1 MPLRRAPDQVPGPP
15 DFGLSYAVPAIV
27 VLRQFFTLLAFD
39 DWRSIA
45 VILNRS
51 TLVIII
57 IDLNDFNVRVVSSL
71 IPSGLVTNSILLC

>member
-15 DFGLSYAVPAIV
+15 DFGLRYAVPAIV
-27 VLRQFFTLLAFD
+27 VLRQFFTLFAFD

-45 VILNRS
+45 VILDRS
-51 TLVIII
+51 TLVI